1 MKILIVDDEADL
13 REILSFNLEAAG
25 YETYAAASAE
35 EALEILTPDTSL
47 ILLDVM
53 LPGMSGFH
61 MADCLRKQLK
71 NNVPIIFLTAKSTEN
86 DLLTGFST
94 GGDDFITKPF
104 SLHEVLARIK
114 AILKRTSVL
123 NVTPDLIAIGP
134 LCIDK
139 KSKKITVDG
148 LPVELSRK
156 EFDLLYTLAQHPGT
170 YFSRTDLISILWKE
184 TPYIVDRTVDVHI
197 ARIRNKLGKYHDMIQ
212 NKTGFGY
219 FIPKNEIHEIQ
230 I

>member
-35 EALEILTPDTSL
+35 EALGLLTPDTSL

-61 MADCLRKQLK
+61 FADHLRKQLK
-71 NNVPIIFLTAKSTEN
+71 NATPIIFLTAKSTEN

-104 SLHEVLARIK
+104 SLQEVFARIK
-114 AILKRTSVL
+114 AVLKRTAMLVPETESITL
-123 NVTPDLIAIGP
+123 GP
-134 LCIDK
+134 LRIHK
-139 KSKKITVDG
+139 SSKKATLDG
-148 LPVELSRK
+148 KSLELSKK

-170 YFSRTDLISILWKE
+170 YFSRADLIALLWKD
-184 TPYIVDRTVDVHI
+184 TPCIVERTVDVHI
-197 ARIRNKLGKYHDMIQ
+197 ARIRNKLGKSRDMIQ

-219 FIPKNEIHEIQ
+219 FIQPIER
-230 I
+230 

>member
-1 MKILIVDDEADL
+1 
-13 REILSFNLEAAG
+13 
-25 YETYAAASAE
+25 
-35 EALEILTPDTSL
+35 
-47 ILLDVM
+47 
-53 LPGMSGFH
+53 

-170 YFSRTDLISILWKE
+170 YFSRTELISILWKE